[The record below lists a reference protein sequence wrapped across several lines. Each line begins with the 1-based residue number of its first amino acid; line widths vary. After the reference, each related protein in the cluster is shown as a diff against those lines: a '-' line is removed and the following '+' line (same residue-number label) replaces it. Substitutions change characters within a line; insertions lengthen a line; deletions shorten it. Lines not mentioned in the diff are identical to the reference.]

1 MGTMVGKSDKR
12 TFALILLAQF
22 CSLLGQEVL
31 QFVLP
36 LYLLD
41 ATGSGAM
48 FGLAIAYGF
57 VPYTLLSPIGGVM
70 ADRTRKVGIMVG
82 VNAALVAV
90 LLLFLQFKDFG
101 DPFASVVF
109 ATMASFV
116 AQALYQPAIQSTV
129 PFVLASADVPRGV
142 ALVSQVG
149 SLTTLGGPVIGAA
162 LYGAAGL
169 SSVVWMSLA
178 AFALSAVVVAVL
190 VRVPCELEPWEGGA
204 LAMVR
209 ADLASASCYLK
220 GMPVL
225 LGGMLAATF
234 VNISAS
240 ALVNVGTVYIATK
253 TLGLP
258 ALCASFA
265 LKGMPVLLGGMLAA
279 TFVNISASAL
289 VNVGTVYIATKTL
302 GLPALCASF
311 AQLTLGAG
319 SLVGH
324 SLLAVAPG
332 RFSLRRSPVYIG
344 GIALAMAGIAWAL
357 APVSTLE
364 VGGKFACMV
373 VAYAFATAAGGLT
386 GSCML
391 AELQT
396 GAPVA
401 LVGKLIA
408 LFMTLVNCATPIG
421 QAGYGVLFDAVPAW
435 AIFALT
441 AVKLAIVTVAWRRF
455 LRRHA
460 S

>member
-1 MGTMVGKSDKR
+1 MGTMVEKSDKR
-12 TFALILLAQF
+12 TFALILVAQF

-90 LLLFLQFKDFG
+90 LLLFLQFKDVG

-129 PFVLASADVPRGV
+129 PFVLASEDVPRGV

-240 ALVNVGTVYIATK
+240 ALVNVGTVYI
-253 TLGLP
+253 
-258 ALCASFA
+258 
-265 LKGMPVLLGGMLAA
+265 V
-279 TFVNISASAL
+279 
-289 VNVGTVYIATKTL
+289 TKTL

-311 AQLTLGAG
+311 AQLALGAG

-373 VAYAFATAAGGLT
+373 VAYAFVTAAGGLT

-421 QAGYGVLFDAVPAW
+421 QAGYGVFFDAVPAW

-441 AVKLAIVTVAWRRF
+441 AVELAIVTVAWRRF

>member
-129 PFVLASADVPRGV
+129 PLVLASADVPRGV
-142 ALVSQVG
+142 ALVSQIG
-149 SLTTLGGPVIGAA
+149 SLTTLGGPVAGAA

-178 AFALSAVVVAVL
+178 AFALSAVVVAAF
-190 VRVPCELEPWEGGA
+190 VRVPCEPEPWEGGA

-209 ADLASASCYLK
+209 ADLAGASCYLK

-225 LGGMLAATF
+225 LGGMIAATF

-240 ALVNVGTVYIATK
+240 ALVNVGTVYIVTK

-258 ALCASFA
+258 AL
-265 LKGMPVLLGGMLAA
+265 
-279 TFVNISASAL
+279 
-289 VNVGTVYIATKTL
+289 Y
-302 GLPALCASF
+302 ASF
-311 AQLTLGAG
+311 AQLALGTG

-344 GIALAMAGIAWAL
+344 GIALAMVGIAWAL
-357 APVSTLE
+357 APVSTMGAE
-364 VGGKFACMV
+364 GKFACMV
-373 VAYAFATAAGGLT
+373 VAYAFVTAAGGLT

-435 AIFALT
+435 AIFVLT
-441 AVKLAIVTVAWRRF
+441 AVELAIVAVAWRRF

>member
-1 MGTMVGKSDKR
+1 MGALVERSDKR
-12 TFALILLAQF
+12 TFALILVAQF
-22 CSLLGQEVL
+22 CSLLGQEAL

-41 ATGSGAM
+41 TTGSGAM

-82 VNAALVAV
+82 VNAALVVV
-90 LLLFLQFKDFG
+90 LLLFLQFKDAG

-129 PFVLASADVPRGV
+129 PFVLASADVPSGV
-142 ALVSQVG
+142 ALVSQIG

-178 AFALSAVVVAVL
+178 AFALSAVVVAAL
-190 VRVPCELEPWEGGA
+190 ARVPCELEPWEGGA
-204 LAMVR
+204 FAMVR
-209 ADLASASCYLK
+209 TDLASASCYLK

-240 ALVNVGTVYIATK
+240 ALVNVGTVYIVTK
-253 TLGLP
+253 TLELP
-258 ALCASFA
+258 AL
-265 LKGMPVLLGGMLAA
+265 
-279 TFVNISASAL
+279 
-289 VNVGTVYIATKTL
+289 Y
-302 GLPALCASF
+302 ASF
-311 AQLTLGAG
+311 AQLALGTG

-344 GIALAMAGIAWAL
+344 GIVLAMAGIAWAL

-364 VGGKFACMV
+364 VEGKFACMV
-373 VAYAFATAAGGLT
+373 VAYALVTAAGGLT

-435 AIFALT
+435 AIFVLT
-441 AVKLAIVTVAWRRF
+441 AVELAIVAVAWWRF

>member
-41 ATGSGAM
+41 TTGSGAM

-82 VNAALVAV
+82 VNAALVVV
-90 LLLFLQFKDFG
+90 LLLFLQFKDAG
-101 DPFASVVF
+101 DPCASVVF

-142 ALVSQVG
+142 ALVSQIG
-149 SLTTLGGPVIGAA
+149 SLTTLGGPVAGAA

-178 AFALSAVVVAVL
+178 AFALSAVVVAAF
-190 VRVPCELEPWEGGA
+190 VRVPCEPEPWEGGA

-225 LGGMLAATF
+225 LGGMIAATF

-240 ALVNVGTVYIATK
+240 ALVNVGTVYIVTK

-258 ALCASFA
+258 AL
-265 LKGMPVLLGGMLAA
+265 
-279 TFVNISASAL
+279 
-289 VNVGTVYIATKTL
+289 Y
-302 GLPALCASF
+302 ASF
-311 AQLTLGAG
+311 AQLALGTG

-344 GIALAMAGIAWAL
+344 GIALAMVGIAWAL
-357 APVSTLE
+357 APVSTMGAE
-364 VGGKFACMV
+364 GKFACMV
-373 VAYAFATAAGGLT
+373 VAYAFVTAAGGLT

-435 AIFALT
+435 AIFVLT
-441 AVKLAIVTVAWRRF
+441 AVELAIVAVAWRQF